1 MVNPKVL
8 KKKRFVNKSVTN
20 RVFANKR
27 FTNKEFTNRGFT
39 NRGFTLV
46 EMIVVISIFAILLGI
61 LIPSLNSLIDYRAT
75 RAAKSIKTGFERL
88 RTEAESQLVAEMKL
102 EKKSD
107 GYYISYCIYKGKKSG
122 MVWTEEQKIAPA
134 KTKLEYKLDDL
145 YQKGEINGRSYQ
157 EIKEG
162 ETNALLFTIDR
173 NKGGF
178 RALQEKQVTT
188 DEVESFL
195 KHNEDLT
202 YHDENNKDL
211 TYHDLKSNNV
221 EAVCCY
227 IRVSGRVKK
236 SIITLHQKTGKVTMS
251 TTI

>member
-1 MVNPKVL
+1 MRNMVNPKVL
-8 KKKRFVNKSVTN
+8 KKKSFVNKSVTN

-27 FTNKEFTNRGFT
+27 FTNEEFT

-46 EMIVVISIFAILLGI
+46 EMIVVVSIFAILLGI
-61 LIPSLNSLIDYRAT
+61 LIPSLNSLIDYRAA

-88 RTEAESQLVAEMKL
+88 RTEAASQLVAEMKL

-122 MVWTEEQKIAPA
+122 MVWTDEQKIAPA
-134 KTKLEYKLDDL
+134 KTKIEYKLDDL
-145 YQKGEINGRSYQ
+145 YQKGEINGQNYQ

-162 ETNALLFTIDR
+162 ETHALLFTIDR

-178 RALQEKQVTT
+178 RALQEEQVTT

-195 KHNEDLT
+195 ENNENLT
-202 YHDENNKDL
+202 ENNKDL

-227 IRVSGRVKK
+227 IRVSGRMKK

>member
-8 KKKRFVNKSVTN
+8 KKKRFVNKSVAN

-27 FTNKEFTNRGFT
+27 FINKEFT

-61 LIPSLNSLIDYRAT
+61 LIPSLNSLIDYRAE

-134 KTKLEYKLDDL
+134 KTKIEYKLDDL

-178 RALQEKQVTT
+178 RALQEEQVTT
-188 DEVESFL
+188 GEVESFL
-195 KHNEDLT
+195 EHNE
-202 YHDENNKDL
+202 DL

-221 EAVCCY
+221 EAVCYY

-236 SIITLHQKTGKVTMS
+236 SIITLHQKTGKITMSS

>member
-8 KKKRFVNKSVTN
+8 KKKSFVNKSVTN
-20 RVFANKR
+20 RVFANKG
-27 FTNKEFTNRGFT
+27 FTNK
-39 NRGFTLV
+39 GFTLV
-46 EMIVVISIFAILLGI
+46 EMIVVVSIFAILLGI
-61 LIPSLNSLIDYRAT
+61 LIPSLNSLLDYRAA

-88 RTEAESQLVAEMKL
+88 RTEAASQLVAEMKL

-122 MVWTEEQKIAPA
+122 MVWTDEQKIAPA
-134 KTKLEYKLDDL
+134 KTKIEYKLDDL
-145 YQKGEINGRSYQ
+145 YQKGEINGQNYQ

-162 ETNALLFTIDR
+162 ETHALLFTIDR

-178 RALQEKQVTT
+178 RALQEEQVTT

-195 KHNEDLT
+195 ENNENLT
-202 YHDENNKDL
+202 ENNKDL

-227 IRVSGRVKK
+227 IRVSGRMKK

>member
-8 KKKRFVNKSVTN
+8 KKKSFVNKSVTN
-20 RVFANKR
+20 RVFANKG
-27 FTNKEFTNRGFT
+27 FTNK
-39 NRGFTLV
+39 GFTLV
-46 EMIVVISIFAILLGI
+46 EMIVVVSIFAILLGI
-61 LIPSLNSLIDYRAT
+61 LIPSLNSLIDYRAE

-122 MVWTEEQKIAPA
+122 MVWTDKQKIAPA
-134 KTKLEYKLDDL
+134 KTKIEYKLDDL
-145 YQKGEINGRSYQ
+145 YQKGEIDGRSYQ

-162 ETNALLFTIDR
+162 ETHALLFTIDR

-178 RALQEKQVTT
+178 RALQKKQVTT
-188 DEVESFL
+188 GEVESFL
-195 KHNEDLT
+195 EHNEDLT
-202 YHDENNKDL
+202 YP
-211 TYHDLKSNNV
+211 DLKSNNV

>member
-8 KKKRFVNKSVTN
+8 KKKSFVNKSVTN
-20 RVFANKR
+20 RVFANKG
-27 FTNKEFTNRGFT
+27 FTNK
-39 NRGFTLV
+39 GFTLV
-46 EMIVVISIFAILLGI
+46 EMIVVASIFAILLGI

-75 RAAKSIKTGFERL
+75 RAAKSIKTGFERF

-134 KTKLEYKLDDL
+134 RTKIEYKLDDL
-145 YQKGEINGRSYQ
+145 YQKGEINGQNYQ

-162 ETNALLFTIDR
+162 ETHALIFTIDR

-178 RALQEKQVTT
+178 RALQEEQVTT

-195 KHNEDLT
+195 ENNENLT
-202 YHDENNKDL
+202 ENNKDL

>member
-8 KKKRFVNKSVTN
+8 KKKKFVNKSVTN
-20 RVFANKR
+20 RVFANKG
-27 FTNKEFTNRGFT
+27 FTNK
-39 NRGFTLV
+39 GFTLV
-46 EMIVVISIFAILLGI
+46 EMIVVVSIFAILLGI
-61 LIPSLNSLIDYRAT
+61 LIPSLNSLIDYRAA

-88 RTEAESQLVAEMKL
+88 RTEAVSRLVAEMKL

-122 MVWTEEQKIAPA
+122 MVWTDEQKIAPA
-134 KTKLEYKLDDL
+134 KTKIEYKLDDL
-145 YQKGEINGRSYQ
+145 YQKGEINGQNYQ

-162 ETNALLFTIDR
+162 EIHALLFTIDR

-178 RALQEKQVTT
+178 RALQEEQVTT

-195 KHNEDLT
+195 ENNENLT
-202 YHDENNKDL
+202 ENNKDL

-227 IRVSGRVKK
+227 IRVSGRMKK

>member
-8 KKKRFVNKSVTN
+8 KKKRFVNKSVAN

-27 FTNKEFTNRGFT
+27 FINKEFT

-61 LIPSLNSLIDYRAT
+61 LIPSLNSLIDYRAE

-134 KTKLEYKLDDL
+134 KTKIEYKLDDL
-145 YQKGEINGRSYQ
+145 YQKGEINGQNYQ

-162 ETNALLFTIDR
+162 ETHALLFTIDR

-178 RALQEKQVTT
+178 RALQEEQVTT

-195 KHNEDLT
+195 EHNEDLT

-236 SIITLHQKTGKVTMS
+236 SVITLHQKTGKVTMS

>member
-8 KKKRFVNKSVTN
+8 KKKKLVNKSVTN
-20 RVFANKR
+20 RVFANKG
-27 FTNKEFTNRGFT
+27 FTNK
-39 NRGFTLV
+39 GFTLV
-46 EMIVVISIFAILLGI
+46 EMIVVVSIFAILLGI
-61 LIPSLNSLIDYRAT
+61 LIPSLNSLIDYRAA

-88 RTEAESQLVAEMKL
+88 RTEAASQLVAEMKL

-122 MVWTEEQKIAPA
+122 MVWTDEQKIAPA
-134 KTKLEYKLDDL
+134 KTKIEYKLDDL
-145 YQKGEINGRSYQ
+145 YQKGEINGQNYQ

-162 ETNALLFTIDR
+162 EIHALLFTIDR

-178 RALQEKQVTT
+178 RALQEEQVTT

-195 KHNEDLT
+195 
-202 YHDENNKDL
+202 ENNKDL

-227 IRVSGRVKK
+227 IRVSGRMKK

>member
-20 RVFANKR
+20 RVFAKKR
-27 FTNKEFTNRGFT
+27 FTNK
-39 NRGFTLV
+39 GFTLV
-46 EMIVVISIFAILLGI
+46 EMIVVVSIFAILLGI
-61 LIPSLNSLIDYRAT
+61 LIPSLNSLIDYRAA

-88 RTEAESQLVAEMKL
+88 RTEAASQLVAEMKL

-122 MVWTEEQKIAPA
+122 MVWTDEQKIAPA
-134 KTKLEYKLDDL
+134 KTKIEYKLDDL
-145 YQKGEINGRSYQ
+145 YQKGEINGQNYQ

-162 ETNALLFTIDR
+162 EIHALLFTIDR

-178 RALQEKQVTT
+178 RALQEEQVTT

-195 KHNEDLT
+195 
-202 YHDENNKDL
+202 ENNKDL

-227 IRVSGRVKK
+227 IRVSGRMKK

>member
-8 KKKRFVNKSVTN
+8 KKKKFVNKSVTN

-27 FTNKEFTNRGFT
+27 FTNEEFT

-46 EMIVVISIFAILLGI
+46 EMIVVVSIFAILLGI
-61 LIPSLNSLIDYRAT
+61 LIPSLNSLIDYRAA

-88 RTEAESQLVAEMKL
+88 RTEAASQLVAEMKL

-122 MVWTEEQKIAPA
+122 MVWTDEQKIAPA
-134 KTKLEYKLDDL
+134 KTKIEYKLDDL
-145 YQKGEINGRSYQ
+145 YQKGEINGQNYQ

-162 ETNALLFTIDR
+162 ETHALLFTIDR

-178 RALQEKQVTT
+178 RALQEEQVTT

-195 KHNEDLT
+195 ENNENLT
-202 YHDENNKDL
+202 ENNKDL

-227 IRVSGRVKK
+227 IRVSGRMKK

>member
-20 RVFANKR
+20 RVFAKKR
-27 FTNKEFTNRGFT
+27 FTNK
-39 NRGFTLV
+39 GFTLV
-46 EMIVVISIFAILLGI
+46 EMIVVVSIFAILLGI

-122 MVWTEEQKIAPA
+122 MVWTDKQKIAPA
-134 KTKLEYKLDDL
+134 RTKIEYKLDDL

-162 ETNALLFTIDR
+162 ETHALLFTIDR

-178 RALQEKQVTT
+178 RALQKKQVTT
-188 DEVESFL
+188 GEVESFL
-195 KHNEDLT
+195 ENNADLT
-202 YHDENNKDL
+202 YP
-211 TYHDLKSNNV
+211 DLKSNNM
-221 EAVCCY
+221 EAVCYY

>member
-8 KKKRFVNKSVTN
+8 KKKRFVNKSVAN

-27 FTNKEFTNRGFT
+27 FINKEFT

-61 LIPSLNSLIDYRAT
+61 LIPSLNSLIDYRAE

-134 KTKLEYKLDDL
+134 KTKIEYKLDDL
-145 YQKGEINGRSYQ
+145 YQKGEIDGQNYQ

-162 ETNALLFTIDR
+162 ETHALLFAIDR

-178 RALQEKQVTT
+178 RALQEEQVTT

-195 KHNEDLT
+195 EHNE
-202 YHDENNKDL
+202 DL

-221 EAVCCY
+221 EAVCYY

>member
-1 MVNPKVL
+1 MRNMVNPKVL
-8 KKKRFVNKSVTN
+8 KKKRFVNKSVAN

-27 FTNKEFTNRGFT
+27 FINKEFT

-61 LIPSLNSLIDYRAT
+61 LIPSLNSLIDYRAE

-134 KTKLEYKLDDL
+134 KTKIEYKLDDL
-145 YQKGEINGRSYQ
+145 YQKGEIDGQNYQ

-162 ETNALLFTIDR
+162 ETHALLFAIDR

-178 RALQEKQVTT
+178 RALQEEQVTT

-195 KHNEDLT
+195 EHNE
-202 YHDENNKDL
+202 DL

-221 EAVCCY
+221 EAVCYY

-236 SIITLHQKTGKVTMS
+236 SIITLHQKTGKITMSS

>member
-8 KKKRFVNKSVTN
+8 KKKKFVNKSVTN
-20 RVFANKR
+20 RVFANKG
-27 FTNKEFTNRGFT
+27 FTNK
-39 NRGFTLV
+39 GFTLV
-46 EMIVVISIFAILLGI
+46 EMIVVVSIFAILLGI
-61 LIPSLNSLIDYRAT
+61 LIPSLNSLLDYRAA

-88 RTEAESQLVAEMKL
+88 RTEAVSQLVAEMKL

-122 MVWTEEQKIAPA
+122 MVWTDEQKIAPS
-134 KTKLEYKLDDL
+134 KTKIEYKLDDL
-145 YQKGEINGRSYQ
+145 YQKGEINGQNYQ

-162 ETNALLFTIDR
+162 EIHALLFTIDR

-178 RALQEKQVTT
+178 RALQEEQVTT

-195 KHNEDLT
+195 ENNENLT
-202 YHDENNKDL
+202 ENNKDL

-221 EAVCCY
+221 EAVCYY
-227 IRVSGRVKK
+227 ILVSGRVKK

>member
-8 KKKRFVNKSVTN
+8 KKKSFVNKSVTN
-20 RVFANKR
+20 RVFANK
-27 FTNKEFTNRGFT
+27 
-39 NRGFTLV
+39 GFTLV
-46 EMIVVISIFAILLGI
+46 EMIVVVSIFAILLGI
-61 LIPSLNSLIDYRAT
+61 LIPSLNSLIDYRAA

-88 RTEAESQLVAEMKL
+88 RTEAASQLVAEMKL

-107 GYYISYCIYKGKKSG
+107 GYYISYCIYKGRKSG
-122 MVWTEEQKIAPA
+122 MVWTDEQKIAPA
-134 KTKLEYKLDDL
+134 RTKIEYKLDDL
-145 YQKGEINGRSYQ
+145 YQKGEINGQNYQ

-162 ETNALLFTIDR
+162 ETHALLFTIDR

-178 RALQEKQVTT
+178 RALQEEQVTT

-195 KHNEDLT
+195 ENNENLT
-202 YHDENNKDL
+202 ENNKDL

-227 IRVSGRVKK
+227 IRVSGRMKK

>member
-20 RVFANKR
+20 RVFAKKR
-27 FTNKEFTNRGFT
+27 FTNKEFTNK
-39 NRGFTLV
+39 GFTLV
-46 EMIVVISIFAILLGI
+46 EMIVVVSIFAILLGI

-75 RAAKSIKTGFERL
+75 RAAKSIKTSFERL

-122 MVWTEEQKIAPA
+122 MVWTDKQKIAPA
-134 KTKLEYKLDDL
+134 KKKIEYKLDDL

-162 ETNALLFTIDR
+162 ETHALLFTIDR

-178 RALQEKQVTT
+178 RALQKKQVTT
-188 DEVESFL
+188 GEVESFL
-195 KHNEDLT
+195 
-202 YHDENNKDL
+202 ENNADF
-211 TYHDLKSNNV
+211 TYPDLKSNNV

-227 IRVSGRVKK
+227 IQVSGRVKK

>member
-8 KKKRFVNKSVTN
+8 KKKRFVNKSVAN

-27 FTNKEFTNRGFT
+27 FINKEFT

-61 LIPSLNSLIDYRAT
+61 LIPSLNSLIDYRAE

-134 KTKLEYKLDDL
+134 KTKIEYKLDDL

-162 ETNALLFTIDR
+162 EPHALLFAIDR

-178 RALQEKQVTT
+178 RALQEEQVTT

-195 KHNEDLT
+195 EHNE
-202 YHDENNKDL
+202 DL

-221 EAVCCY
+221 EAVCYY

-236 SIITLHQKTGKVTMS
+236 SIITLHQKTGKITMSS

>member
-20 RVFANKR
+20 RVFAKKR
-27 FTNKEFTNRGFT
+27 FTNKEFTNK
-39 NRGFTLV
+39 GFTLV
-46 EMIVVISIFAILLGI
+46 EMIVVVSIFAILLGI

-75 RAAKSIKTGFERL
+75 RAAKSIKTSFERL
-88 RTEAESQLVAEMKL
+88 RTEAKSQLVAEMKL

-122 MVWTEEQKIAPA
+122 MVWTDKQKIAPA
-134 KTKLEYKLDDL
+134 KTKIEYKLDDL

-162 ETNALLFTIDR
+162 ETHALLFTIDR

-178 RALQEKQVTT
+178 RALQKKQVTT
-188 DEVESFL
+188 GEVESFL
-195 KHNEDLT
+195 
-202 YHDENNKDL
+202 ENNADF
-211 TYHDLKSNNV
+211 TYPDLKSNNV

-227 IRVSGRVKK
+227 IQVSGRVKK

>member
-1 MVNPKVL
+1 MRNMVNPKVL
-8 KKKRFVNKSVTN
+8 KKKSFVNRSVTN
-20 RVFANKR
+20 RVFANKG
-27 FTNKEFTNRGFT
+27 FTNK
-39 NRGFTLV
+39 GFTLV
-46 EMIVVISIFAILLGI
+46 EMIVVVSIFAILLGI
-61 LIPSLNSLIDYRAT
+61 LIPSLNSLLDYRAA

-88 RTEAESQLVAEMKL
+88 RTEAVSQLVAEMKL

-122 MVWTEEQKIAPA
+122 MVWTDEQKIAPA
-134 KTKLEYKLDDL
+134 KTKIEYKLDDL
-145 YQKGEINGRSYQ
+145 YQKGEINGQNYQ

-162 ETNALLFTIDR
+162 EIHALLFTIDR

-178 RALQEKQVTT
+178 RALQEEQVTT

-195 KHNEDLT
+195 ENNENLT
-202 YHDENNKDL
+202 ENNKDL

-236 SIITLHQKTGKVTMS
+236 SIIILHQKTGKVTMS

>member
-20 RVFANKR
+20 RVFAKKR
-27 FTNKEFTNRGFT
+27 FTNK
-39 NRGFTLV
+39 GFTLV
-46 EMIVVISIFAILLGI
+46 EMIVVVSIFAILLGI
-61 LIPSLNSLIDYRAT
+61 LIPSLNSLIDYRAA

-88 RTEAESQLVAEMKL
+88 RTEAVSRLVAEMKL

-122 MVWTEEQKIAPA
+122 MVWTDEQKIAPA
-134 KTKLEYKLDDL
+134 KTKIEYKLDDL
-145 YQKGEINGRSYQ
+145 YQKGEINGQNYQ

-162 ETNALLFTIDR
+162 EIHALLFTIDR

-178 RALQEKQVTT
+178 RALQEEQVTT

-195 KHNEDLT
+195 ENNENLT
-202 YHDENNKDL
+202 ENNKDL

-227 IRVSGRVKK
+227 IRVSGRMKK

>member
-8 KKKRFVNKSVTN
+8 KKKSFVNKSVTN
-20 RVFANKR
+20 RVFANKG
-27 FTNKEFTNRGFT
+27 FTNK
-39 NRGFTLV
+39 GFTLV
-46 EMIVVISIFAILLGI
+46 EMIVVVSIFAILLGI
-61 LIPSLNSLIDYRAT
+61 LIPSLNSLLDYRAA

-88 RTEAESQLVAEMKL
+88 RTEAVSQLVAEMKL

-122 MVWTEEQKIAPA
+122 MVWTDEQKIAPA
-134 KTKLEYKLDDL
+134 KTKIEYKLDDL
-145 YQKGEINGRSYQ
+145 YQKGEINGQNYQ

-162 ETNALLFTIDR
+162 EIHALLFTIDR

-178 RALQEKQVTT
+178 RALQEEQVTT

-195 KHNEDLT
+195 ENNENLT
-202 YHDENNKDL
+202 ENNKDL

-227 IRVSGRVKK
+227 IRVSGRMKK

>member
-1 MVNPKVL
+1 MNPKIL
-8 KKKRFVNKSVTN
+8 KKKSFVNKGVTN
-20 RVFANKR
+20 RQFTNR
-27 FTNKEFTNRGFT
+27 TFTNK
-39 NRGFTLV
+39 GFTLV
-46 EMIVVISIFAILLGI
+46 EMIIVVSIFAILLGI
-61 LIPSLNSLIDYRAT
+61 LLPSLNSLIDYRST

-88 RTEAESQLVAEMKL
+88 RTEATSQLVAEMKL

-122 MVWTEEQKIAPA
+122 MVWTDEQKIAPA
-134 KTKLEYKLDDL
+134 KTKIEYKLDDL
-145 YQKGEINGRSYQ
+145 YKTDEINGQSYQ

-162 ETNALLFTIDR
+162 DTHALLFTIDR

-178 RALQEKQVTT
+178 RALQEEQVTT
-188 DEVESFL
+188 DEVQSFL
-195 KHNEDLT
+195 EHNE
-202 YHDENNKDL
+202 DL

-221 EAVCCY
+221 EAVCYY

-236 SIITLHQKTGKVTMS
+236 SIITLHQKTGKITMSS

>member
-20 RVFANKR
+20 RVFAD
-27 FTNKEFTNRGFT
+27 KEFT

-102 EKKSD
+102 EKKSE

-134 KTKLEYKLDDL
+134 KTKIEYKLDDL

-178 RALQEKQVTT
+178 RALQEEQVTT
-188 DEVESFL
+188 DEVQSFL
-195 KHNEDLT
+195 EHNE
-202 YHDENNKDL
+202 DL

-221 EAVCCY
+221 EAVCYY

-236 SIITLHQKTGKVTMS
+236 SIITLHQKTGKITMSS

>member
-8 KKKRFVNKSVTN
+8 KKKSFVNKSVTN

-27 FTNKEFTNRGFT
+27 FTNK
-39 NRGFTLV
+39 GFTLV
-46 EMIVVISIFAILLGI
+46 EMIVVVSIFAILLGI

-75 RAAKSIKTGFERL
+75 RAAKSIKTGFEWL

-122 MVWTEEQKIAPA
+122 MVWTDKQKIAPA
-134 KTKLEYKLDDL
+134 KTKIEYKLDDL

-162 ETNALLFTIDR
+162 ETHALLFTIDR

-178 RALQEKQVTT
+178 RALQKKQITT
-188 DEVESFL
+188 GEVESFL
-195 KHNEDLT
+195 
-202 YHDENNKDL
+202 ENNEDL

>member
-8 KKKRFVNKSVTN
+8 KKKSFVNKSVTN

-27 FTNKEFTNRGFT
+27 FTNEEFT

-46 EMIVVISIFAILLGI
+46 DMIVVVSIFAILLGI
-61 LIPSLNSLIDYRAT
+61 LIPSLNSLIDYRAA

-88 RTEAESQLVAEMKL
+88 RTEAASQLVAEMKL

-122 MVWTEEQKIAPA
+122 MVWTDEQKIAPA
-134 KTKLEYKLDDL
+134 KTKIEYKLDDL
-145 YQKGEINGRSYQ
+145 YQKGEINGQNYQ

-162 ETNALLFTIDR
+162 ETHALLFTIDR

-178 RALQEKQVTT
+178 RALQEEQVTT

-195 KHNEDLT
+195 ENNENLT
-202 YHDENNKDL
+202 ENNKDL

-227 IRVSGRVKK
+227 IRVSGRMKK

>member
-8 KKKRFVNKSVTN
+8 KKKKFVNKSVTN
-20 RVFANKR
+20 RVFANKG
-27 FTNKEFTNRGFT
+27 FTNK
-39 NRGFTLV
+39 GFTLV
-46 EMIVVISIFAILLGI
+46 EMIVVVSIFAILLGI
-61 LIPSLNSLIDYRAT
+61 LIPSLNSLIDYRAE

-134 KTKLEYKLDDL
+134 KTKIEYKLDDL

-178 RALQEKQVTT
+178 RALQEEQVTT

-195 KHNEDLT
+195 ENNENLT
-202 YHDENNKDL
+202 ENNKDL

>member
-1 MVNPKVL
+1 MVNPKIL
-8 KKKRFVNKSVTN
+8 KKKRFVNKSVAN
-20 RVFANKR
+20 RVFANKE
-27 FTNKEFTNRGFT
+27 FTNKGFT

-61 LIPSLNSLIDYRAT
+61 LIPSLNSLIDYRAE

-88 RTEAESQLVAEMKL
+88 RTEAGSQLVAEMKL

-134 KTKLEYKLDDL
+134 KTKIEYKLDDL
-145 YQKGEINGRSYQ
+145 YQKGEINGQNYQ

-162 ETNALLFTIDR
+162 ETHALLFTIDR

-188 DEVESFL
+188 GEVESFL
-195 KHNEDLT
+195 ENNKDLT

-236 SIITLHQKTGKVTMS
+236 SVITLHQKTGKVTMS

>member
-8 KKKRFVNKSVTN
+8 KKKSFVNKSVTN

-27 FTNKEFTNRGFT
+27 FTNK
-39 NRGFTLV
+39 GFTLV
-46 EMIVVISIFAILLGI
+46 EMIVVVSIFAILLGI
-61 LIPSLNSLIDYRAT
+61 LIPSLNSLIDYRAA

-88 RTEAESQLVAEMKL
+88 RTEATSQLVAEMKL

-107 GYYISYCIYKGKKSG
+107 GYYIRYCIYKGKKSG
-122 MVWTEEQKIAPA
+122 MVWTDEQKIAPA
-134 KTKLEYKLDDL
+134 KTKIEYKLDDL
-145 YQKGEINGRSYQ
+145 YQKGEINGQNYQ

-162 ETNALLFTIDR
+162 EIHALLFTIDR

-178 RALQEKQVTT
+178 RALQEEQVTT
-188 DEVESFL
+188 DEVECFL
-195 KHNEDLT
+195 ENNENLT
-202 YHDENNKDL
+202 ENNKDL

-221 EAVCCY
+221 EAVCYY
-227 IRVSGRVKK
+227 IRVSGRMKK

>member
-20 RVFANKR
+20 RVFAKKR
-27 FTNKEFTNRGFT
+27 FTNK
-39 NRGFTLV
+39 GFTLV
-46 EMIVVISIFAILLGI
+46 EMIVVVSIFAILLGI
-61 LIPSLNSLIDYRAT
+61 LIPSLNSLIDYRAA

-88 RTEAESQLVAEMKL
+88 RTEAVSQLVAEMKL

-122 MVWTEEQKIAPA
+122 MVWTDEQKIAPA
-134 KTKLEYKLDDL
+134 KTKIEYKLDDL
-145 YQKGEINGRSYQ
+145 YQKGEINGQNYQ

-162 ETNALLFTIDR
+162 EIHALLFTIDR

-178 RALQEKQVTT
+178 RALQEEQVTT

-195 KHNEDLT
+195 ENNENLT
-202 YHDENNKDL
+202 ENNKDL

-221 EAVCCY
+221 EAVCYY

>member
-1 MVNPKVL
+1 
-8 KKKRFVNKSVTN
+8 
-20 RVFANKR
+20 
-27 FTNKEFTNRGFT
+27 
-39 NRGFTLV
+39 
-46 EMIVVISIFAILLGI
+46 MIVVVSIFAILLGI
-61 LIPSLNSLIDYRAT
+61 LIPSLNSLLDYRAA

-88 RTEAESQLVAEMKL
+88 RTEAVSQLVAEMKL

-122 MVWTEEQKIAPA
+122 MVWTDEQKIAPA
-134 KTKLEYKLDDL
+134 KTKIEYKLDDL
-145 YQKGEINGRSYQ
+145 YQKGEINGQNYQ

-162 ETNALLFTIDR
+162 DIHALLFTIDR

-178 RALQEKQVTT
+178 RALQEEQVTT

-195 KHNEDLT
+195 ENNENLT
-202 YHDENNKDL
+202 ENNKDL

-236 SIITLHQKTGKVTMS
+236 SIIILHQKTGKVTMS

>member
-1 MVNPKVL
+1 MRNMVNPKVL
-8 KKKRFVNKSVTN
+8 KKKRFVNKSVAN
-20 RVFANKR
+20 RVFANK
-27 FTNKEFTNRGFT
+27 GFT

-46 EMIVVISIFAILLGI
+46 EMIVVVSIFAILLGI
-61 LIPSLNSLIDYRAT
+61 LIPSLNSLIDYRAA

-134 KTKLEYKLDDL
+134 KTKIEYKLDDL
-145 YQKGEINGRSYQ
+145 YQKGEIDGQNYQ

-162 ETNALLFTIDR
+162 ETHALLFTIDR

-178 RALQEKQVTT
+178 RALQEEQVTT

-195 KHNEDLT
+195 EYNE
-202 YHDENNKDL
+202 DL

-221 EAVCCY
+221 EAVCYY

>member
-20 RVFANKR
+20 RVFANKE
-27 FTNKEFTNRGFT
+27 FTNKGFT

-46 EMIVVISIFAILLGI
+46 EMNVVIGIFAILLGI

-134 KTKLEYKLDDL
+134 KTKIEYKLDDL

>member
-1 MVNPKVL
+1 MKNMVNPKVL
-8 KKKRFVNKSVTN
+8 KKKRFVNKSVAN

-27 FTNKEFTNRGFT
+27 FINKEFT

-61 LIPSLNSLIDYRAT
+61 LIPSLNSLIDYRAE

-134 KTKLEYKLDDL
+134 KTKIEYKLDDL
-145 YQKGEINGRSYQ
+145 YQKGEINGQNYQ

-162 ETNALLFTIDR
+162 ETHALLFAIDR

-178 RALQEKQVTT
+178 RALQEEQVTT

-195 KHNEDLT
+195 EHNE
-202 YHDENNKDL
+202 DL

-221 EAVCCY
+221 EAVCYY

-236 SIITLHQKTGKVTMS
+236 SIITLHQKTGKITMSS

>member
-1 MVNPKVL
+1 MVNPRVL
-8 KKKRFVNKSVTN
+8 KKKSFVNKSVTN
-20 RVFANKR
+20 RVFANKG
-27 FTNKEFTNRGFT
+27 FTNK
-39 NRGFTLV
+39 GFTLV
-46 EMIVVISIFAILLGI
+46 EMIVVVSIFAILLGI
-61 LIPSLNSLIDYRAT
+61 LIPSLNSLLDYRAA

-88 RTEAESQLVAEMKL
+88 RTEAVSQLVAEMKL

-122 MVWTEEQKIAPA
+122 MVWTDEQKIAPA
-134 KTKLEYKLDDL
+134 KTKIEYKLDDL
-145 YQKGEINGRSYQ
+145 YQKGEINGQNYQ

-162 ETNALLFTIDR
+162 EIHALLFTIDR

-178 RALQEKQVTT
+178 RALQEEQVTT
-188 DEVESFL
+188 DEVERFL
-195 KHNEDLT
+195 ENNENLT
-202 YHDENNKDL
+202 ENNKDL

-221 EAVCCY
+221 EAVCYY

>member
-1 MVNPKVL
+1 MRNMVNPKVL
-8 KKKRFVNKSVTN
+8 KKKKFVNKSVTN
-20 RVFANKR
+20 RVFANK
-27 FTNKEFTNRGFT
+27 
-39 NRGFTLV
+39 GFTLV
-46 EMIVVISIFAILLGI
+46 EMIVVVSIFAILLGI
-61 LIPSLNSLIDYRAT
+61 LIPSLNSLIDYRAA

-88 RTEAESQLVAEMKL
+88 RTEAASQLVAEMKL

-107 GYYISYCIYKGKKSG
+107 GYYIRYCIYKGKKSG
-122 MVWTEEQKIAPA
+122 MVWTDEQKIAPA
-134 KTKLEYKLDDL
+134 KTKIEYKLDDL
-145 YQKGEINGRSYQ
+145 YQKGEINGQNYQ

-162 ETNALLFTIDR
+162 ETHALLFTIDR

-178 RALQEKQVTT
+178 RALQKKQVTT
-188 DEVESFL
+188 GEVESFL
-195 KHNEDLT
+195 EHNEDLT
-202 YHDENNKDL
+202 YP
-211 TYHDLKSNNV
+211 DLKSNNV

>member
-8 KKKRFVNKSVTN
+8 KKKRFVNKSVAN

-27 FTNKEFTNRGFT
+27 FINKEFT

-122 MVWTEEQKIAPA
+122 MIWTEEQKIAPA
-134 KTKLEYKLDDL
+134 KTKIEYKLDDL